1 MKLNM
6 IDGGEDGINKTLLE
20 VIDVDG
26 GCTDQ

>member
-6 IDGGEDGINKTLLE
+6 IDGGENGINETFLE
-20 VIDVDG
+20 VVEVDG